1 MYTLI
6 HNSQFRRSQSRP
18 HAVSFFS
25 TAYRRIGS
33 TYREHVVNMLNQR
46 RLPVQGDLFH
56 SIPLKDHY
64 ILSMVNKRKI
74 SKLLNYS
81 CFHRLKTM
89 CFLPLAQISQ
99 LPLTGLSWWNKSGI
113 FQEST
118 SQPPRPLLWLQVLKV
133 PRIGNLTAL
142 PPSCSRG
149 GGMEIA
155 DRSKRA

>member
-1 MYTLI
+1 M
-6 HNSQFRRSQSRP
+6 
-18 HAVSFFS
+18 SFFS
-25 TAYRRIGS
+25 TALLQIGP
-33 TYREHVVNMLNQR
+33 TYREHVESTLLARTR
-46 RLPVQGDLFH
+46 RLVSFNPSEGSL
-56 SIPLKDHY
+56 
-64 ILSMVNKRKI
+64 LSMINKSEI

-81 CFHRLKTM
+81 CLHRLKIM

-118 SQPPRPLLWLQVLKV
+118 SQPQRPLLWLQVLKV

-142 PPSCSRG
+142 PHSCSRG